1 MPKKYRIH
9 ILTVSYSL
17 CLAVASLMRIKDDAI
32 PDIKF
37 QDKVVHFMAYAVLCL
52 LVVLSLHVKKI
63 NKSRYYA
70 ALIAFM
76 FGTIIEL
83 LQGITTDARV
93 TDALDIL
100 ANTLGILTMS
110 LVLYWKRQTLV
121 KNLQTFM

>member
-1 MPKKYRIH
+1 
-9 ILTVSYSL
+9 
-17 CLAVASLMRIKDDAI
+17 
-32 PDIKF
+32 
-37 QDKVVHFMAYAVLCL
+37 MAYAVLCL
-52 LVVLSLHVKKI
+52 LVFLSLHVKKI